1 MSYKKQITLNVN
13 GQPHLL
19 EVAHHWTLLRV
30 LRDSLDLTGA
40 KPGCDRGECGACTVL
55 LDGNPVYSCQ
65 MLALQVEHRN
75 VLTVEGL
82 GSPGDLHPIQQ
93 SFLDNDGG
101 QCGYCTP
108 GFLLSAK
115 ALLDRS
121 PSPSEDEIRQALSGN
136 ICRCN
141 AYGGILRSVEEAARL
156 LAEGT
161 GAGST

>member
-65 MLALQVEHRN
+65 MLALQVERRN

-141 AYGGILRSVEEAARL
+141 AYGRIIESVKEAAKLR
-156 LAEGT
+156 AKR
-161 GAGST
+161 